1 MQRTFSAI
9 KPWFPLLL
17 VSTLSL
23 YLELAV
29 IRWIAGE
36 VRVFSYFKNLTL
48 LAAFLGLAIGF
59 GVVGRRDLRSAY
71 APLLAALFLLVMG
84 IKLATAQFPLLVPGG
99 LDEVML
105 SAFSSDHWISV
116 LLFFGPLTVIFL
128 IVMFLF
134 VPLGQAVGIEMAEHR
149 PLPAYAVNVGASL
162 IGVWVFAA
170 TSAVQTPPALWF
182 GLASLGML
190 GYAALRRII
199 SWSSAALQLGVLIGL
214 ALTLGGAIWSPYQK
228 LLVTE
233 VSVETPDDGRSVP
246 AGYQLDTQV
255 GFHQHAYDLSPAF
268 VESVQGGSPDLPALG
283 RIYDLPYAFI
293 QPGAD
298 ILIVGAGM
306 GNDVAA
312 ALRAQV
318 GHVDAVEIDPRI
330 QSLGTALHPE
340 RPYDDPRVQAIV
352 DDARSFIQQT
362 DQRYDAI
369 VFGLLDSHTL
379 LSGISGVRLDSY
391 VYTEQS
397 FAAVRQRLKPGGVV
411 SVTFLTVEPWIE
423 DRLGRILIREFGQDQ
438 VWISK
443 SVLGT
448 TYIAGPVEAA
458 TAVSAGLAPWKPDPS
473 LDDSPLPTD
482 DWPYLYLRAR
492 SLPAVYG
499 QFLILI
505 GVIVLLIMA
514 RSFPMVLRP
523 DWHFWFLGAA
533 FLLIEFK
540 SITELALLFGTT
552 WLVNAI
558 AISGVLIM
566 VLLANAIVLRSRR
579 IRLNVVFPMLLLSL
593 LLLYGLPLQSLNT
606 LRFLPRLI
614 LGGGVLS
621 LPLFFSGLIFGE
633 SLRRAGE
640 TSRPLA
646 SNLAG
651 AMVGGLLEYGSLVWG
666 IKSLYLMALGLYLA
680 AWLSLS
686 PGIGKTLAGIRR
698 SR

>member
-1 MQRTFSAI
+1 MQRTRSII
-9 KPWFPLLL
+9 KRWTPIVLI
-17 VSTLSL
+17 SGLSL

-59 GVVGRRDLRSAY
+59 GLVARRDIRPAY
-71 APLLAALFLLVMG
+71 APLLAALFLVVMG
-84 IKLATAQFPLLVPGG
+84 IKLVTAQFPLLVPGG
-99 LDEVML
+99 VEEVFL
-105 SAFSSDHWISV
+105 SGFSSEHWISV
-116 LLFFGPLTVIFL
+116 VLFFGPLSIIFL
-128 IVMFLF
+128 LVMFLF
-134 VPLGQAVGIEMAEHR
+134 VPLGQAVGIEMAERR

-162 IGVWVFAA
+162 VGVWVFAA

-190 GYAALRRII
+190 GYALLRKII
-199 SWSSAALQLGVLIGL
+199 TWSSAALQLGVLIGL
-214 ALTLGGAIWSPYQK
+214 AMTVGGSIWSPYQK
-228 LLVTE
+228 LLVAE
-233 VSVETPDDGRSVP
+233 VYVHTRPNGRSVP

-255 GFHQHAYDLSPAF
+255 GFHQHAYDLSPEFLAT
-268 VESVQGGSPDLPALG
+268 VQGGTPDLPALG
-283 RIYDLPYAFI
+283 QIYNLPYIFI
-293 QPGAD
+293 RPGAD

-330 QSLGTALHPE
+330 LALGAGLHPE
-340 RPYDDPRVQAIV
+340 HPYDDSRVQAVV
-352 DDARSFIQQT
+352 DDARSFIQKT
-362 DQRYDAI
+362 DKRYDAI

-391 VYTEQS
+391 VYTEQA
-397 FAAVRQRLKPGGVV
+397 FAAVRQRLKDGGIV

-423 DRLGRILIREFGQDQ
+423 DRLGRILVREFGEDQ
-438 VWISK
+438 VWVSR

-448 TYIAGPVEAA
+448 TYIAGPVEDAL
-458 TAVSAGLAPWKPDPS
+458 AVSAGLARWEPDPAW
-473 LDDSPLPTD
+473 DRSPVPTD
-482 DWPYLYLRAR
+482 DWPYLYLRSR
-492 SLPAVYG
+492 SLPAVYW
-499 QFLILI
+499 QFLVLI
-505 GVIVLLIMA
+505 GIIVVLIMA
-514 RSFPMVLRP
+514 RSFPMLLRP

-566 VLLANAIVLRSRR
+566 IVLANAVVLRSRR
-579 IRLNVVFPMLLLSL
+579 IKLNVAFPLLILSL
-593 LLLYGLPLQSLNT
+593 LLLYILPLQSLNT
-606 LRFLPRLI
+606 LDFLPRLI
-614 LGGGVLS
+614 LGGGILS

-651 AMVGGLLEYGSLVWG
+651 AMAGGLLEYGSLVWG

-680 AWLSLS
+680 AWLDLR
-686 PGIGKTLAGIRR
+686 LRAR
-698 SR
+698 SD